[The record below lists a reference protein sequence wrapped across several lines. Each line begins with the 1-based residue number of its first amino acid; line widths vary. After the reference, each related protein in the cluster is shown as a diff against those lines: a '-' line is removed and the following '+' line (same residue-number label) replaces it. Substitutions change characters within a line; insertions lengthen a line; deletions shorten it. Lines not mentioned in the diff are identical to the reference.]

1 MDTMTAI
8 SQLSY
13 ALHCK
18 PKIFSYSGTKDKRAV
33 TTQRVTAYRVTE
45 ERLAYSNKSCPNL
58 SVGNCKYVKEELRL
72 GQNQVYFFLLF
83 YYIIYIFNRVIIL
96 Q

>member
-8 SQLSY
+8 SQLSSS
-13 ALHCK
+13 LHCK

-45 ERLAYSNKSCPNL
+45 ERLAYANKSCPNL
-58 SVGNCKYVKEELRL
+58 SVGNCKYVNEELRL
-72 GQNQVYFFLLF
+72 GQNQVY
-83 YYIIYIFNRVIIL
+83 IIYIYIYIIKREIIL
-96 Q
+96 L